1 MFIFTI
7 IICLFLASLF
17 MCSLVVLRGFF
28 FLISLSL
35 FFFWLLL
42 FFAADFDSWN
52 LIALQ
57 LNITAVCLKTKTT
70 EREVGRRSKPKED
83 LSGR

>member
-7 IICLFLASLF
+7 IICLFLASLC

-28 FLISLSL
+28 SYLSLSFL
-35 FFFWLLL
+35 FWLLL
-42 FFAADFDSWN
+42 FFAADFDSWK

>member
-28 FLISLSL
+28 FLSLSL

-52 LIALQ
+52 LIAFQ